1 MVGAVHCFWRW
12 MVKQIAM
19 AIENLD
25 RRAVAEGYRD
35 DTVRLPAAIRW
46 YECSLGADTGDDLFM
61 VSLFV
66 CFPADTFDGAIS
78 NKL

>member
-46 YECSLGADTGDDLFM
+46 YECSLGADTGDRSRFM
-61 VSLFV
+61 LFV
-66 CFPADTFDGAIS
+66 RLFFSGYF
-78 NKL
+78 

>member
-1 MVGAVHCFWRW
+1 

-46 YECSLGADTGDDLFM
+46 YKCSLGADTGDRSRFM
-61 VSLFV
+61 LFV
-66 CFPADTFDGAIS
+66 RLFFSGYF
-78 NKL
+78 